1 MRISTNMFNIIDD
14 ETSIEFRAQIVA
26 IVGDMMTI
34 EIESVVH
41 VATFDND
48 MFAWRIVA
56 NDENGWSCDLMIMF
70 HTSHVVMFHDV

>member
-1 MRISTNMFNIIDD
+1 MRISTNVFNIIDD
-14 ETSIEFRAQIVA
+14 ETSTTHCAQIVA

-48 MFAWRIVA
+48 AFAWRIVA
-56 NDENGWSCDLMIMF
+56 NNENGWSCDLMIMF
-70 HTSHVVMFHDV
+70 HASHVVMFHDV